1 MASLEEEVIP
11 VLQGNQDEMA
21 TRGHWVWMESQD
33 FPAPREKR
41 VHQETL
47 DPGETKGRR
56 GLLGLQGPLGL
67 LGLGALLA
75 TQEKMDPGEHQ
86 AQWVPKEKLD
96 KTVRRAQRDLQGP
109 RVSPAFLERRGMMG
123 RQANQGS
130 LDLQG
135 PRASQG
141 AWGHGERRA
150 WMVSQGQRGS
160 PASEEPMEPQGC
172 GVPQA
177 SRVSRETR
185 W

>member
-33 FPAPREKR
+33 FQAPREKR

-47 DPGETKGRR
+47 DPGETKGKM
-56 GLLGLQGPLGL
+56 GLWGLQGPLGL

-75 TQEKMDPGEHQ
+75 TLERMDPGEHRGQ
-86 AQWVPKEKLD
+86 RVPKERLGKM
-96 KTVRRAQRDLQGP
+96 VRRAQRDLQAP
-109 RVSPAFLERRGMMG
+109 RVSPAFLERRGMTG
-123 RQANQGS
+123 RQANQGF

-160 PASEEPMEPQGC
+160 PASEEPMDPQGF
-172 GVPQA
+172 GDPQA
-177 SRVSRETR
+177 SRVSKETR